1 MVDAELTGMWREKP
15 VGEQLRFDGKVALV
29 TGAGRGMGREHAIM
43 LADRGAKV
51 VVSDLGVDLYGR
63 GSDTG
68 PAQAV
73 VETIKSDGGE
83 AVACTEDLTD
93 PEGARRTVQYALE
106 HFGRID
112 ALVHNAG
119 FTLGSSPFGKEDP
132 ARLEKLLAINTRA
145 AFILAREAWP
155 RMELQG
161 FGRLVLVASTA
172 IYGLPGSLPYSMAK
186 SSYIG
191 MTRGLA
197 AEGAKCG
204 IKVNLVSPAGATR
217 MSENMADGELKDWLL
232 KTARVNL
239 VSPLVALLCHE
250 ACPVNGELFV
260 SGGGRIARTV
270 ISETRGWVNPGMS
283 VEDVLEAMPTI
294 LADEPAGEP
303 RTTGES
309 LGLFLDAM
317 GFKLSTPLAEA
328 GTVKAAGTAD
338 A

>member
-1 MVDAELTGMWREKP
+1 MAHAELNGMADTSP
-15 VGEQLRFDGKVALV
+15 AQGELRFDGKVALV
-29 TGAGRGMGREHAIM
+29 TGAGRGMGREHALL
-43 LADRGAKV
+43 LARRGARV
-51 VVSDLGVDLYGR
+51 VVSDLGVDLYGS
-63 GSDTG
+63 GKDSG
-68 PAQAV
+68 PAQEV
-73 VETIKSDGGE
+73 VDTIRAAGGE
-83 AVACTEDLTD
+83 AIAFTGDLAD
-93 PEGARRTVQYALE
+93 PEGARGAVRSALE

-119 FTLGSSPFGKEDP
+119 FTLGSCPFGSEDP

-145 AFILAREAWP
+145 AFILSREAWP
-155 RMELQG
+155 HMDVQG
-161 FGRLVLVASTA
+161 SGRIVLVASTA
-172 IYGLPGSLPYSMAK
+172 IYGLAGSLPYSTAK

-197 AEGAKCG
+197 AEGAKSG

-232 KTARVNL
+232 KTARVDL

-250 ACPVNGELFV
+250 ACPVSGELFV

-270 ISETRGWVNPGMS
+270 IGETRGWIDPDMT
-283 VEDVLEAMPTI
+283 VEDVLQAMPTI
-294 LADEPAGEP
+294 LAEEPAAEP

-317 GFKLSTPLAEA
+317 GFRLSTPISEA
-328 GTVKAAGTAD
+328 GTVKAAKATET
-338 A
+338 